1 MSALTRNQILTGDVL
16 LQLRALP
23 AGWVDC
29 VVTSPPYF
37 ALRDYGVPGQ
47 LGAEATVQEWVSN
60 LRAVLAEVARVL
72 GPHGTMWLNL
82 GDSYSRGVHW
92 GGSAK
97 SLLLGPERLLLA
109 LAEDGW
115 LVRNKLVWAKTNP
128 LPSSVRDRLTTTWEP
143 VFLLTR
149 SSRYFF
155 DLDAIRVPHTS
166 PVKQRGTPMTA
177 DGRTWPTWAGPLAGD
192 QRGLDGLKALGLQG
206 HLLGKNPGDV
216 WRVAT
221 SNFRGAHFATFPEAL
236 VRPMIGGGCPVWTC
250 DRCGAA
256 WQREPVA
263 RELGRLAVLGEL
275 RPRCSCGAERRP
287 GVVLDPFLGSGTVAW
302 SPSSSDGTGWGSN
315 STRRS

>member
-1 MSALTRNQILTGDVL
+1 
-16 LQLRALP
+16 
-23 AGWVDC
+23 
-29 VVTSPPYF
+29 
-37 ALRDYGVPGQ
+37 
-47 LGAEATVQEWVSN
+47 
-60 LRAVLAEVARVL
+60 
-72 GPHGTMWLNL
+72 
-82 GDSYSRGVHW
+82 
-92 GGSAK
+92 
-97 SLLLGPERLLLA
+97 
-109 LAEDGW
+109 
-115 LVRNKLVWAKTNP
+115 
-128 LPSSVRDRLTTTWEP
+128 
-143 VFLLTR
+143 
-149 SSRYFF
+149 
-155 DLDAIRVPHTS
+155 
-166 PVKQRGTPMTA
+166 MTA